1 MPGFSSQFGSQP
13 VAEWLE
19 SRRQHLPDI
28 FRRQHLIEFASFMTV
43 DAGAECVGGDEAIQR
58 VTRLEPDNYSC
69 RLDVWLRAVLRR
81 E

>member
-1 MPGFSSQFGSQP
+1 
-13 VAEWLE
+13 
-19 SRRQHLPDI
+19 
-28 FRRQHLIEFASFMTV
+28 
-43 DAGAECVGGDEAIQR
+43 VGGDEAIQR